1 MLVKLI
7 PAPGETAAHYLS
19 VDTITEVKVYND
31 TNTISYTTTACDT
44 YSEHFSSRDALDARF
59 EEVQSWF
66 ALTSMS
72 ATIEETT
79 VDSPTPSAAANNS
92 MRNCNGYNTKACE
105 HNGKAHDCSG
115 CPFESTTKHL
125 VDTFMQLPDTL
136 KAQFIDEAL
145 SHQCITEDEFSMLMS
160 TIPEEDPTPTPTPV
174 DSTQDVAFLVDAMP
188 DADAFFKTVAT
199 LQTSILQSTILPNAW
214 KITAEVRVA
223 GNREGSEH
231 RLLIYNKKD
240 TDFMKSIINDEL
252 NQFTSSATEAIDSI
266 VDKELNIH

>member
-7 PAPGETAAHYLS
+7 PSPGEPADQYLN

-44 YSEHFSSRDALDARF
+44 YSEHFSCRDALDARF

-66 ALTSMS
+66 APAST
-72 ATIEETT
+72 EYT
-79 VDSPTPSAAANNS
+79 VDTHTPTAAANNP
-92 MRNCNGYNTKACE
+92 MRNCNGYNTPACE

-115 CPFESTTKHL
+115 CPFESTTKRL

-145 SHQCITEDEFSMLMS
+145 RHQCITEDEFSMLMG
-160 TIPEEDPTPTPTPV
+160 TLPEEDLAPTTSVDSTPTPT
-174 DSTQDVAFLVDAMP
+174 DDE
-188 DADAFFKTVAT
+188 FFKPVAT
-199 LQTSILQSTILPNAW
+199 LQLSVLQSTILPNAW
-214 KITAEVRVA
+214 KVPVDIRV
-223 GNREGSEH
+223 GDDVKDTKH
-231 RLLIYNKKD
+231 RLLIYSKAD
-240 TDFMKSIINDEL
+240 VDFVNSIINNGL
-252 NQFTSSATEAIDSI
+252 NQFASSATKAIDSI

>member
-7 PAPGETAAHYLS
+7 NAPGETADHYLS

-44 YSEHFSSRDALDARF
+44 YSEHFSSRDALNARF

-66 ALTSMS
+66 APAST
-72 ATIEETT
+72 ECT
-79 VDSPTPSAAANNS
+79 VDSPTPSAAANNP

-115 CPFESTTKHL
+115 CPFESPTKRL
-125 VDTFMQLPDTL
+125 VDTFMQLPDAL

-145 SHQCITEDEFSMLMS
+145 SHQCITEDEFSMLMG
-160 TIPEEDPTPTPTPV
+160 TLPEEDPTPVTSVDSTPTPT
-174 DSTQDVAFLVDAMP
+174 DDE
-188 DADAFFKTVAT
+188 FFKPVAT
-199 LQTSILQSTILPNAW
+199 LQLSVLQSTILPNAW
-214 KITAEVRVA
+214 KVPVNIRV
-223 GNREGSEH
+223 GDDVKDTKH
-231 RLLIYNKKD
+231 RLLIYSKAD
-240 TDFMKSIINDEL
+240 VDFVNSIINNGL
-252 NQFTSSATEAIDSI
+252 NQFASAATKAIDSI

>member
-7 PAPGETAAHYLS
+7 QAPGETADHYLS

-44 YSEHFSSRDALDARF
+44 YSEHFSSRETLNARF

-66 ALTSMS
+66 APA
-72 ATIEETT
+72 ATECT
-79 VDSPTPSAAANNS
+79 VDTPTPTSTPTNS

-115 CPFESTTKHL
+115 CPFESTTKRL

-145 SHQCITEDEFSMLMS
+145 SHQCITEDEFSMLMGS
-160 TIPEEDPTPTPTPV
+160 LPEEDSAQFTGTDTISSTP
-174 DSTQDVAFLVDAMP
+174 DDDE
-188 DADAFFKTVAT
+188 FFKPVAT
-199 LQTSILQSTILPNAW
+199 LQLSVLQSTILPNAW
-214 KITAEVRVA
+214 KVPVNVRV
-223 GNREGSEH
+223 GDDVKDTKH
-231 RLLIYNKKD
+231 RLLIYSKAD
-240 TDFMKSIINDEL
+240 VDFVNSIINNGL
-252 NQFTSSATEAIDSI
+252 NQFASSATKAIDNI

>member
-1 MLVKLI
+1 MLVKLNLS
-7 PAPGETAAHYLS
+7 PCETAAHYLS

-31 TNTISYTTTACDT
+31 TNTISYTTAACDT

-66 ALTSMS
+66 APTSLS

-79 VDSPTPSAAANNS
+79 VDTPTPSAAANNP

-125 VDTFMQLPDTL
+125 VDTFMQLPDAL

-145 SHQCITEDEFSMLMS
+145 SHQCITEDEFSMLMGS
-160 TIPEEDPTPTPTPV
+160 LPEEDPTPTVSV
-174 DSTQDVAFLVDAMP
+174 DSTPTPTDDE
-188 DADAFFKTVAT
+188 FFKPVAT
-199 LQTSILQSTILPNAW
+199 LQLSVLQSTILPNAW
-214 KITAEVRVA
+214 KVPVDIRV
-223 GNREGSEH
+223 GDDVKDTKH
-231 RLLIYNKKD
+231 RLLIYSKAD
-240 TDFMKSIINDEL
+240 VDFVNSIINNGL
-252 NQFTSSATEAIDSI
+252 NQFASAATKAIDNI

>member
-1 MLVKLI
+1 MLVKLN

-66 ALTSMS
+66 TPASTKCIVDTPAPTS
-72 ATIEETT
+72 T
-79 VDSPTPSAAANNS
+79 PTNS

-115 CPFESTTKHL
+115 CPFESTTKRL
-125 VDTFMQLPDTL
+125 VDTFMQLPDAL

-145 SHQCITEDEFSMLMS
+145 NHQCITEDEFSMLMG
-160 TIPEEDPTPTPTPV
+160 TLPEEDPTPATSVDSTPTPT
-174 DSTQDVAFLVDAMP
+174 DDE
-188 DADAFFKTVAT
+188 FFKPVAT
-199 LQTSILQSTILPNAW
+199 LQLSVLQSTILPNAW
-214 KITAEVRVA
+214 KVPVDIRV
-223 GNREGSEH
+223 GDDVKDTKH
-231 RLLIYNKKD
+231 RLLIYSKAD
-240 TDFMKSIINDEL
+240 VDFVNSIINNGL
-252 NQFTSSATEAIDSI
+252 NQFASAATKAIDSI

>member
-7 PAPGETAAHYLS
+7 PAPGETAARYLS

-44 YSEHFSSRDALDARF
+44 YSEHFSCRDALDARF

-66 ALTSMS
+66 APAST
-72 ATIEETT
+72 EYT
-79 VDSPTPSAAANNS
+79 VDTHTPTAAANNP
-92 MRNCNGYNTKACE
+92 MRNCNGYNTPACE

-115 CPFESTTKHL
+115 CPFESTTKRL

-145 SHQCITEDEFSMLMS
+145 SHQCITEDEFSMLMG
-160 TIPEEDPTPTPTPV
+160 TLPEEDLAPTTSVDSTPTPT
-174 DSTQDVAFLVDAMP
+174 DDE
-188 DADAFFKTVAT
+188 FFKPVAT
-199 LQTSILQSTILPNAW
+199 LQLSVLQSTILPNAW
-214 KITAEVRVA
+214 KVPVDIRV
-223 GNREGSEH
+223 GDDVKDTKH
-231 RLLIYNKKD
+231 RLLIYSKAD
-240 TDFMKSIINDEL
+240 VDFVNSIINNGL
-252 NQFTSSATEAIDSI
+252 NQFASSATKAIDSI

>member
-7 PAPGETAAHYLS
+7 LAPGETADHYLS

-44 YSEHFSSRDALDARF
+44 YSEHFSSRDALNARF

-66 ALTSMS
+66 T
-72 ATIEETT
+72 TTPTECT
-79 VDSPTPSAAANNS
+79 VDTPAPAAAANNP

-145 SHQCITEDEFSMLMS
+145 RHQCITEDEFSMLMG
-160 TIPEEDPTPTPTPV
+160 TLPEEDPTPTASV

-188 DADAFFKTVAT
+188 DADEFFKSVAT
-199 LQTSILQSTILPNAW
+199 IKASVLQSTILPNAW

-252 NQFTSSATEAIDSI
+252 NQFTSATTEAIDRT
-266 VDKELNIH
+266 VAKELDIH

>member
-7 PAPGETAAHYLS
+7 PAPGETADHYLS
-19 VDTITEVKVYND
+19 VDTITEVNVHND

-44 YSEHFSSRDALDARF
+44 YSEHFSSRDALNARF

-72 ATIEETT
+72 ATIEENT
-79 VDSPTPSAAANNS
+79 VDTPTPTAAANNP

-136 KAQFIDEAL
+136 KAQFITEAL
-145 SHQCITEDEFSMLMS
+145 SHQCITEDEFSMLMG
-160 TIPEEDPTPTPTPV
+160 TLPEEDPTPTTSV
-174 DSTQDVAFLVDAMP
+174 DSTPTDDE
-188 DADAFFKTVAT
+188 FFKPVAT
-199 LQTSILQSTILPNAW
+199 LQLSVLQSTILPNAW
-214 KITAEVRVA
+214 KVPVDIRV
-223 GNREGSEH
+223 GDDVKDTKH
-231 RLLIYNKKD
+231 RLLIYSKAD
-240 TDFMKSIINDEL
+240 VDFVNSIINNGL
-252 NQFTSSATEAIDSI
+252 NQFASSTTEAIDDI
-266 VDKELNIH
+266 VDKELGIR

>member
-7 PAPGETAAHYLS
+7 PSPGETAAHYLS
-19 VDTITEVKVYND
+19 VDTITEVKVYSD

-66 ALTSMS
+66 APAST
-72 ATIEETT
+72 ECT
-79 VDSPTPSAAANNS
+79 VDAPTPMAAANNP
-92 MRNCNGYNTKACE
+92 MRNCNGYNTPACE

-115 CPFESTTKHL
+115 CPFESTTKRL

-145 SHQCITEDEFSMLMS
+145 SHQCITEDEFSMLMGS
-160 TIPEEDPTPTPTPV
+160 LPEEDLVEFAGTDTI
-174 DSTQDVAFLVDAMP
+174 STSSDDE
-188 DADAFFKTVAT
+188 AFFKSVAT
-199 LQTSILQSTILPNAW
+199 LNVSILQSTILPNAW
-214 KITAEVRVA
+214 KVSTEVRIA
-223 GNREGSEH
+223 GSREGSEH
-231 RLLIYNKKD
+231 PVLIYNKKD

-252 NQFTSSATEAIDSI
+252 NQFTSATTEAIDYI
-266 VDKELNIH
+266 VVNELYIPLID

>member
-44 YSEHFSSRDALDARF
+44 YSEHFSCRDALDARF

-66 ALTSMS
+66 TLAST
-72 ATIEETT
+72 ECT
-79 VDSPTPSAAANNS
+79 VDTPTPTPTAAANNS

-105 HNGKAHDCSG
+105 HNGKAYDCSG
-115 CPFESTTKHL
+115 CPFESTTKRL
-125 VDTFMQLPDTL
+125 VDTFMQLPDAL

-145 SHQCITEDEFSMLMS
+145 SHQCITEDEFSMLMG
-160 TIPEEDPTPTPTPV
+160 TLPEEDETPTTSVDSTPTPTPT
-174 DSTQDVAFLVDAMP
+174 DDE
-188 DADAFFKTVAT
+188 FFKPVAT
-199 LQTSILQSTILPNAW
+199 LQLSVLQSTILPNAW
-214 KITAEVRVA
+214 NITAEVRIA
-223 GNREGSEH
+223 GSREGSKH

-252 NQFTSSATEAIDSI
+252 NQFTSATTEAIDYI
-266 VDKELNIH
+266 VVNELYIPLID

>member
-7 PAPGETAAHYLS
+7 NAPGETAAHYLS

-66 ALTSMS
+66 ALTSLS

-79 VDSPTPSAAANNS
+79 VDTPTPSAAANNP

-115 CPFESTTKHL
+115 CPFESTTKRL
-125 VDTFMQLPDTL
+125 VDTFMQLPDAL

-145 SHQCITEDEFSMLMS
+145 SHQCITEDEFSMLMG
-160 TIPEEDPTPTPTPV
+160 TLPEEDPTPTTSV
-174 DSTQDVAFLVDAMP
+174 DSTPTPTDDE
-188 DADAFFKTVAT
+188 FFKPVAT
-199 LQTSILQSTILPNAW
+199 LQLSVLQSTILPSAW
-214 KITAEVRVA
+214 KVSVDMHVGDDVKDTK
-223 GNREGSEH
+223 H
-231 RLLIYNKKD
+231 RLLIYKKAD
-240 TDFMKSIINDEL
+240 VDFVNSIINNGL
-252 NQFTSSATEAIDSI
+252 NQFAGSATEAIDSI

>member
-1 MLVKLI
+1 MLVKLN
-7 PAPGETAAHYLS
+7 PALGEPADQYLN

-44 YSEHFSSRDALDARF
+44 YSEHFSSRDVLNARF

-66 ALTSMS
+66 APARTEC
-72 ATIEETT
+72 I
-79 VDSPTPSAAANNS
+79 VDTPTPSAAANNP

-115 CPFESTTKHL
+115 CPFESTTKRL

-145 SHQCITEDEFSMLMS
+145 SHQCITEDEFSMLMGS
-160 TIPEEDPTPTPTPV
+160 LPEEDETPTVTVDSTPTPT
-174 DSTQDVAFLVDAMP
+174 DDE
-188 DADAFFKTVAT
+188 FFKTVAT
-199 LQTSILQSTILPNAW
+199 LQLSVLQSTILPNAW
-214 KITAEVRVA
+214 KVSVNMQVGDDVKDTK
-223 GNREGSEH
+223 H
-231 RLLIYNKKD
+231 RLLIYKKAD
-240 TDFMKSIINDEL
+240 VDFVNSIINKGL

-266 VDKELNIH
+266 VDNKIGIR

>member
-7 PAPGETAAHYLS
+7 NAPGETADHYLS

-44 YSEHFSSRDALDARF
+44 YSEHFSSRDTLNARF

-66 ALTSMS
+66 APTSMS
-72 ATIEETT
+72 ATTEETV
-79 VDSPTPSAAANNS
+79 VDSPTPFAAANNP

-145 SHQCITEDEFSMLMS
+145 SHQCITEDEFSMLMG
-160 TIPEEDPTPTPTPV
+160 TLPEEDETPTVTVDSTPTPTPT
-174 DSTQDVAFLVDAMP
+174 DDE
-188 DADAFFKTVAT
+188 FFKTVAT
-199 LQTSILQSTILPNAW
+199 LQLSVLQSTILPNAW
-214 KITAEVRVA
+214 KVPVNMHIGDDVKDTK
-223 GNREGSEH
+223 H
-231 RLLIYNKKD
+231 RLLIYSKAD
-240 TDFMKSIINDEL
+240 VDFVNSIINNGL

>member
-7 PAPGETAAHYLS
+7 QAPGETADHYLS

-79 VDSPTPSAAANNS
+79 VDTPTPTAAANNP

-105 HNGKAHDCSG
+105 HNGKAHECSG
-115 CPFESTTKHL
+115 CQFESPTKRL
-125 VDTFMQLPDTL
+125 VDSFMQLPDDL

-145 SHQCITEDEFSMLMS
+145 SHQCITEDEFSMLMG
-160 TIPEEDPTPTPTPV
+160 TLPEEDEAPAPI

-188 DADAFFKTVAT
+188 DADAFFKPVAT
-199 LQTSILQSTILPNAW
+199 IKTSVLQSTILPNAW

-240 TDFMKSIINDEL
+240 TDFMKSIIDDEL
-252 NQFTSSATEAIDSI
+252 NQFASSATEAIDSI

>member
-7 PAPGETAAHYLS
+7 QAPGETADHYLS

-31 TNTISYTTTACDT
+31 TNTISYTSTACDT
-44 YSEHFSSRDALDARF
+44 YSERFSSRDALVARF

-66 ALTSMS
+66 APAST
-72 ATIEETT
+72 EYT
-79 VDSPTPSAAANNS
+79 VDTHTPTAAANNP

-115 CPFESTTKHL
+115 CPFESTTKRL

-145 SHQCITEDEFSMLMS
+145 SHQCITEDEFSMLMG
-160 TIPEEDPTPTPTPV
+160 TLPEEDETPTTSVDSTPTPTPT
-174 DSTQDVAFLVDAMP
+174 DDE
-188 DADAFFKTVAT
+188 FFKPVAT
-199 LQTSILQSTILPNAW
+199 LQLSVLQSTILPNAW
-214 KITAEVRVA
+214 NITAEVRIA
-223 GNREGSEH
+223 GSREGSKH

-252 NQFTSSATEAIDSI
+252 NQFTSATTEAIDYI
-266 VDKELNIH
+266 VVNELYIPLID

>member
-44 YSEHFSSRDALDARF
+44 YSEHFSCRDALDARF

-66 ALTSMS
+66 APAST
-72 ATIEETT
+72 EYT
-79 VDSPTPSAAANNS
+79 VDTHTPTAAANNP
-92 MRNCNGYNTKACE
+92 MRNCNGYNTPACE

-115 CPFESTTKHL
+115 CPFESTTKRL
-125 VDTFMQLPDTL
+125 VDTFMQLPDAL

-145 SHQCITEDEFSMLMS
+145 SHQCITEDEFSMLMG
-160 TIPEEDPTPTPTPV
+160 TLPEEDLAPTTSVDSTPTPT
-174 DSTQDVAFLVDAMP
+174 DDE
-188 DADAFFKTVAT
+188 FFKPVAT
-199 LQTSILQSTILPNAW
+199 LQLSVLQSTILPNAW
-214 KITAEVRVA
+214 NITAEVRIA
-223 GNREGSEH
+223 GSREGSKH

-252 NQFTSSATEAIDSI
+252 NQFASSATKAIDSI